1 MSVMVG
7 EIKLW
12 SGENIPAGWLACN
25 GQSLSVA
32 SYLPLYTVLG
42 NLYGG
47 DSTTFNLPDLRD
59 RTVRGLNITTQLLGS
74 TTGSDY
80 VTITNNNLPQHTHTA
95 TFTSSTSTST
105 TVSVAIPANDTTDN
119 PVNTPSTTTVM
130 AKGTTGSD
138 PASVYTTEA
147 ASTTLK
153 PFDTTVNLP
162 TVQGS
167 VQIDSSSYSPQVPVN
182 LAVAVPL
189 KFSTMPPTM
198 TMRYIIAVNGIYPTR
213 P

>member
-12 SGENIPAGWLACN
+12 SGKNIPAGWLACN

-59 RTVRGLNITTQLLGS
+59 RTVRGLNTTTQLLGS

-80 VTITNNNLPQHTHTA
+80 VTITNNNLPQHNHAATFKNTTSGSGTA
-95 TFTSSTSTST
+95 T
-105 TVSVAIPANDTTDN
+105 VAIPADANNGAESPAPGT
-119 PVNTPSTTTVM
+119 STILGKVM
-130 AKGTTGSD
+130 SGTTS
-138 PASVYTTEA
+138 ARAYTTNNA
-147 ASTTLK
+147 TTTLK
-153 PFDTTVNLP
+153 PFNANV
-162 TVQGS
+162 
-167 VQIDSSSYSPQVPVN
+167 
-182 LAVAVPL
+182 
-189 KFSTMPPTM
+189 TMPAITGTVSVNRAGQSNPTPI
-198 TMRYIIAVNGIYPTR
+198 TVTPPSILLHYIIAAVGVLPTY
-213 P
+213 

>member
-59 RTVRGLNITTQLLGS
+59 RTVRGLNTTTQLLGS

-80 VTITNNNLPQHTHTA
+80 VTITNNNLPQHSHTA
-95 TFTSSTSTST
+95 TFSNTTSGSGTAT
-105 TVSVAIPANDTTDN
+105 VAIPADANNGAESPTPDT
-119 PVNTPSTTTVM
+119 STILGKVM
-130 AKGTTGSD
+130 SGTTG
-138 PASVYTTEA
+138 ARAYTTNNA
-147 ASTTLK
+147 TTTLK
-153 PFDTTVNLP
+153 PFNADV
-162 TVQGS
+162 
-167 VQIDSSSYSPQVPVN
+167 
-182 LAVAVPL
+182 
-189 KFSTMPPTM
+189 TMPTISGNVSVNSAGQSNPTPI
-198 TMRYIIAVNGIYPTR
+198 TVTPPSILLHYIIAAVGVLPTY
-213 P
+213 

>member
-59 RTVRGLNITTQLLGS
+59 RTVRGLNTTTQLLGS
-74 TTGSDY
+74 ATGSDY
-80 VTITNNNLPQHTHTA
+80 VTITNNNLPQHSHTA
-95 TFTSSTSTST
+95 TFSNTTSGSGTA
-105 TVSVAIPANDTTDN
+105 SVAIPVDASDSQTNLPSSTVILAKAVVGSN
-119 PVNTPSTTTVM
+119 PAKCYSTNSQTTT
-130 AKGTTGSD
+130 
-138 PASVYTTEA
+138 
-147 ASTTLK
+147 LR
-153 PFDTTVNLP
+153 PFDV
-162 TVQGS
+162 S
-167 VQIDSSSYSPQVPVN
+167 V
-182 LAVAVPL
+182 
-189 KFSTMPPTM
+189 TMPTITGTVSVNSAGQSNPTPI
-198 TMRYIIAVNGIYPTR
+198 TVTPPSILLHYIIAAVGVLPTY
-213 P
+213 

>member
-25 GQSLSVA
+25 GQSLAVA

-59 RTVRGLNITTQLLGS
+59 RTVRGLNTTTQLLGS

-80 VTITNNNLPQHTHTA
+80 VTITNNNLPQHNHTA
-95 TFTSSTSTST
+95 TFSNTTSGSGTA
-105 TVSVAIPANDTTDN
+105 SVAIPADANNGAENPTPDT
-119 PVNTPSTTTVM
+119 STILGKVM
-130 AKGTTGSD
+130 SGTTG
-138 PASVYTTEA
+138 ARAYTTNNA
-147 ASTTLK
+147 TTTLK
-153 PFDTTVNLP
+153 PFNANV
-162 TVQGS
+162 
-167 VQIDSSSYSPQVPVN
+167 
-182 LAVAVPL
+182 
-189 KFSTMPPTM
+189 TMPTITGTVSVNSAGQSNPTPI
-198 TMRYIIAVNGIYPTR
+198 TVTPPSILLHYIIAAVGVLPTY
-213 P
+213 

>member
-59 RTVRGLNITTQLLGS
+59 RTVRGLNTTTQLLGS

-80 VTITNNNLPQHTHTA
+80 ITITNNNLPQHSHTA
-95 TFTSSTSTST
+95 TFSNTTSGLGTA
-105 TVSVAIPANDTTDN
+105 SVAIPVGTSDPQTNVPSNTTILSKA
-119 PVNTPSTTTVM
+119 V
-130 AKGTTGSD
+130 TGSD
-138 PASVYTTEA
+138 SCDLYTIMNAT
-147 ASTTLK
+147 TTLK
-153 PFDTTVNLP
+153 PFDV
-162 TVQGS
+162 S
-167 VQIDSSSYSPQVPVN
+167 V
-182 LAVAVPL
+182 
-189 KFSTMPPTM
+189 TMPNISGNVSVNNAGQSNPTPI
-198 TMRYIIAVNGIYPTR
+198 TVTPPSILLHYIIAAVGVLPTY
-213 P
+213 

>member
-59 RTVRGLNITTQLLGS
+59 RTVRGLNTTTQLLGS
-74 TTGSDY
+74 ATGSDY
-80 VTITNNNLPQHTHTA
+80 VTITNNNLPQHSHTA
-95 TFTSSTSTST
+95 TFSNTTSGSGTA
-105 TVSVAIPANDTTDN
+105 SVAIPASATTDS

-153 PFDTTVNLP
+153 PFNADV
-162 TVQGS
+162 
-167 VQIDSSSYSPQVPVN
+167 
-182 LAVAVPL
+182 
-189 KFSTMPPTM
+189 TMPTITGNVSVNNAGQSNPTPI
-198 TMRYIIAVNGIYPTR
+198 TVTPPSILLHYIIAAVGVLPTY
-213 P
+213 

>member
-80 VTITNNNLPQHTHTA
+80 VTITNNNLPQHNHAATFRNTTSGSGTA
-95 TFTSSTSTST
+95 T
-105 TVSVAIPANDTTDN
+105 VAIPADANNGAESPAPGT
-119 PVNTPSTTTVM
+119 STILGKVM
-130 AKGTTGSD
+130 SGTTSARG
-138 PASVYTTEA
+138 YTTNNA
-147 ASTTLK
+147 TTTLK
-153 PFDTTVNLP
+153 PFNANV
-162 TVQGS
+162 
-167 VQIDSSSYSPQVPVN
+167 
-182 LAVAVPL
+182 
-189 KFSTMPPTM
+189 TMPAITGTVSVNRAGQSNPTPI
-198 TMRYIIAVNGIYPTR
+198 TVTPPSILLHYIIAAVGVLPTY
-213 P
+213 